1 MSPQPFWQIYQEHN
15 ESLKQPLVWHTG
27 VDAGFFAEY
36 SAMLNAMLYCI
47 DRGYQF
53 RLYSADANY
62 GYADGW
68 TDYFK
73 PLCPEETAA
82 WHHRYNIYG
91 VASWRELHRRGTLR
105 TMALWKSKLALR
117 HIVGHARAW
126 MQYGRH
132 VRLSDS
138 VKWMADGAFSLPGL
152 SEQLTVNEAFIA
164 LDSVAWRF
172 NATTQAEVDYLAQ
185 TLRLPR
191 DYAALQIR
199 GGDKVTETALLPP
212 ERYAAAVE
220 RYAAG
225 GHVLVLTDDYTLFE
239 RLQQLVPTVTWHTL
253 CDPADRGYVNAA
265 FTRTAAADK
274 RQRMVRFLATM
285 HLCRKAGRFIGSIT
299 TGPSLYLLRIMGRRA
314 VPIDCDPAVL
324 PTIFTRNI
332 AERSRVAMDYL
343 AEEKK
348 K

>member
-1 MSPQPFWQIYQEHN
+1 MPTPPWQIYQDYN
-15 ESLKQPLVWHTG
+15 ESLRQPLVWHTG

-36 SAMLNAMLYCI
+36 SAMLNAMLYCL

-68 TDYFK
+68 TDYFL
-73 PLCPEETAA
+73 PFCPAETAD

-91 VASWRELHRRGTLR
+91 VASWAELRRRGTLR
-105 TMALWKSKLALR
+105 AMALWKSKLAVR
-117 HIVGHARAW
+117 HVVGHARAW
-126 MQYGRH
+126 LQYGRH

-138 VKWMADGAFSLPGL
+138 VKWLTDGTYTLPGL
-152 SEQLTVNEAFIA
+152 MDHATVNEAFIA

-172 NATTQAEVDYLAQ
+172 NPATQAEVDYLAR
-185 TLRLPR
+185 TLNLPR

-212 ERYAAAVE
+212 ERYARMVE
-220 RYAAG
+220 RLVPG

-239 RLQQLVPTVTWHTL
+239 RLQQMVPTVTWHTL
-253 CDPADRGYVNAA
+253 CDPAERGYVNAA
-265 FTRTAAADK
+265 FTHTAAADK
-274 RQRMVRFLATM
+274 RQRMTRFLATM
-285 HLCRKAGRFIGSIT
+285 QLCRCARCFIGSIT
-299 TGPSLYLLRIMGRRA
+299 TGPSLYLLRILGQRA
-314 VPIDCDPAVL
+314 VPIDCDADVL

-332 AERSRVAMDYL
+332 AERSRVATRYL
-343 AEEKK
+343 AEHKEI
-348 K
+348 

>member
-1 MSPQPFWQIYQEHN
+1 
-15 ESLKQPLVWHTG
+15 
-27 VDAGFFAEY
+27 
-36 SAMLNAMLYCI
+36 
-47 DRGYQF
+47 
-53 RLYSADANY
+53 
-62 GYADGW
+62 
-68 TDYFK
+68 
-73 PLCPEETAA
+73 
-82 WHHRYNIYG
+82 
-91 VASWRELHRRGTLR
+91 
-105 TMALWKSKLALR
+105 MALWKSKLALR

-152 SEQLTVNEAFIA
+152 SEQVTVNEAFVA